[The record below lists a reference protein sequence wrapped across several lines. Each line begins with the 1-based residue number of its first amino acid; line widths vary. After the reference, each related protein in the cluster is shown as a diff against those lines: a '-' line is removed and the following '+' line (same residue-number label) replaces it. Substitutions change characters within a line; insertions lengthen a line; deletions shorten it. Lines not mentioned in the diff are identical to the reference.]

1 MRHFRTLTAVAV
13 IGVTGLAG
21 CASTETRTI
30 SSDPGYAYSDSR
42 GGYNSTYSTNSRT
55 YGVIEQI
62 DYVKAGTTG
71 AGAVIGGVIGGVLGH
86 QIGSGRGN
94 DAATVVG
101 AVGGAVVGNE
111 IEKNRNNRD
120 VYRLRVRLDNG
131 NTVTIA
137 QDSIAD
143 LRAGDRVRVENDRA
157 YRY

>member
-1 MRHFRTLTAVAV
+1 ML
-13 IGVTGLAG
+13 
-21 CASTETRTI
+21 
-30 SSDPGYAYSDSR
+30 
-42 GGYNSTYSTNSRT
+42 
-55 YGVIEQI
+55 
-62 DYVKAGTTG
+62 
-71 AGAVIGGVIGGVLGH
+71 GGVLGH

-94 DAATVVG
+94 DAATVAG